1 MDISALIGKGLAE
14 TILSLRVNKGSIC
27 HIILVTSLFKE
38 PKTIGSTKVTKI
50 LPAGLEDWFV
60 HNDLNPACF
69 CSNCLWEKNKRYGRN
84 LMLFKGDTFVVVN
97 FGKKKN

>member
-1 MDISALIGKGLAE
+1 MDISPLIGKGLAE

-38 PKTIGSTKVTKI
+38 PKTIGSTEITKI

-60 HNDLNPACF
+60 YATT
-69 CSNCLWEKNKRYGRN
+69 STRRASTVTASGERSKGRSEI
-84 LMLFKGDTFVVVN
+84 
-97 FGKKKN
+97 

>member
-38 PKTIGSTKVTKI
+38 PKTIGSTKVMKI
-50 LPAGLEDWFV
+50 FPAGLEDWFV
-60 HNDLNPACF
+60 HNALNPTCLL
-69 CSNCLWEKNKRYGRN
+69 SNCLWGKNKR
-84 LMLFKGDTFVVVN
+84 
-97 FGKKKN
+97 